1 MSMCVG
7 EVALVNSE
15 PQYAYG
21 SIGRPPIV
29 GPDMPVEFE
38 IELIS
43 VRPRRQPELPLS
55 DKAPSPLRS
64 ATQFPHHVGAAPV
77 YTAREAPSVGTNP
90 LLRKD
95 ASSYQ
100 RVLQF
105 LEDSADPLDDGP
117 CRSFLRRAPRAFD

>member
-1 MSMCVG
+1 M
-7 EVALVNSE
+7 NSE

-64 ATQFPHHVGAAPV
+64 ATQFPHHVGAGPI
-77 YTAREAPSVGTNP
+77 YTAREAPLAGTNP

-117 CRSFLRRAPRAFD
+117 SRFSCDACRALSI

>member
-1 MSMCVG
+1 MCVG
-7 EVALVNSE
+7 ELALVTSE
-15 PQYAYG
+15 PKFAYG
-21 SIGRPPIV
+21 AIGRPPIV

-43 VRPRRQPELPLS
+43 VRPRRQPELPS
-55 DKAPSPLRS
+55 DKAALVPAQHPV
-64 ATQFPHHVGAAPV
+64 PAP
-77 YTAREAPSVGTNP
+77 APREVSSVGTNP

-117 CRSFLRRAPRAFD
+117 LATTVPLQR